1 MAPQRRY
8 PTLGSEAHD
17 GFLVFKGQN
26 TWSPEKRVG
35 ALPGNR
41 DKGALELAK
50 FSHFKRLRSGRA
62 PGPLPAVPSI
72 AARIG
77 SVGRIMEDRH
87 AGSRGD
93 NSFHEFQPFPAQFG
107 ANAGQPGNVPARSRN
122 AGDEPGANRI
132 GYARDDDGNCA
143 GCLFGGQR
151 PRRGWAD
158 DNIRF

>member
-17 GFLVFKGQN
+17 GFSVFKGQN

-35 ALPGNR
+35 VLPGHG
-41 DKGALELAK
+41 DKGALEFAK
-50 FSHFKRLRSGRA
+50 FSHFKRLQRQADCRGRC
-62 PGPLPAVPSI
+62 LQFLQYQH
-72 AARIG
+72 IG

-87 AGSRGD
+87 AGSLGD
-93 NSFHEFQPFPAQFG
+93 NSFQEFQPFPAQFG
-107 ANAGQPGNVPARSRN
+107 ADAGQPGDVPARSRD

-143 GCLFGGQR
+143 SCLFGGQR
-151 PRRGWAD
+151 RRRSWGD